1 MMITI
6 KTAVTFQLPEE
17 IKQME
22 KFESNNRDW
31 VPEVISTSTATF
43 KRTQI
48 FEVGGD
54 TE

>member
-1 MMITI
+1 MIITI
-6 KTAVTFQLPEE
+6 KTAVTFRLPEE

-31 VPEVISTSTATF
+31 APVVISTSTATF

-54 TE
+54 AE